1 MTILKILLDHLMR
14 SAMSLLKVENIS
26 YSVIAKEETKKRFH
40 ILKNVSFEVEA
51 GEIIGICGESG
62 GGKSTLTKVIAGL
75 IKPDSG
81 KIILS
86 SDSQKGKRKSSP
98 IQILFQNHGEIL
110 NPFRKIQKIIDEAL
124 EISGVDRNSIEI
136 QREKVLNSVGFPKEL
151 YDRRG
156 MELSGGEQQRAA
168 LARLLAVKPGL
179 LILDEP
185 FSAQDVESQLI
196 LIKLFRKLNGELNLT
211 MISISHDLRILR
223 NLANKV
229 IILKDG
235 EIVESGITKEVFDNP
250 QKDYTKFLLSAES
263 LELSYEEIKK
273 DL

>member
-62 GGKSTLTKVIAGL
+62 GGKSTLAKVIAGL

-98 IQILFQNHGEIL
+98 VQILFQNHGEIL

-185 FSAQDVESQLI
+185 FSAQDVESQSI
-196 LIKLFRKLNGELNLT
+196 LIKLFRKLNEELNLT
-211 MISISHDLRILR
+211 MICISHDLRILR
-223 NLANKV
+223 NLANKI

>member
-62 GGKSTLTKVIAGL
+62 GGKSTLAKVIAGL

-124 EISGVDRNSIEI
+124 EISGTDKNKIEI
-136 QREKVLNSVGFPKEL
+136 QREKVLTSVGFPKEL